1 MTIEPHTKRWRW
13 VFCLCLWC
21 TLITAPAAGAESEEI
36 RFGITPVFLDNQTSF
51 LKEWQQY
58 MERQLGRP
66 VRFVQRQ
73 TYREITELMLQ
84 RQLEVAWVCGFPF
97 VENQPEMQL
106 LAVPVYQGQP
116 LYQSYL
122 IVGKNNASVHGFE
135 NLKGAVFAY
144 SDPDSNSGYLVPR
157 ATLIE
162 KGFEPTG
169 FFRRTFFTWSHRSVV
184 EAVASGLA
192 DGGSVDGYVWETLN
206 ELKPELT
213 RLTRVVEKSRQ
224 YGFPPIVVHKSLP
237 ALERARLQEHF
248 LAMAK
253 DPEGHTILNRLYLD
267 GFIKADNQLY
277 AGIRSSA
284 ELVKGR

>member
-1 MTIEPHTKRWRW
+1 MAIETGNSRRRGALL
-13 VFCLCLWC
+13 LCL
-21 TLITAPAAGAESEEI
+21 LYLLAGPVTVNAESEEI

-51 LKEWQQY
+51 LKQWQQY

-97 VENQPEMQL
+97 VENEPEMQL
-106 LAVPVYQGQP
+106 LAVPVYHGQP

-122 IVGKNNASVHGFE
+122 IVGKNNHRVQTFAD
-135 NLKGAVFAY
+135 LKGAVFAY

-157 ATLIE
+157 ASLIE
-162 KGFEPTG
+162 RGFEPTG

-213 RLTRVVEKSRQ
+213 QLTRVVEKSRS
-224 YGFPPIVVHKSLP
+224 YGFPPIVVHRNLP
-237 ALERARLQEHF
+237 VGERARLLEHF

-253 DPEGHTILNRLYLD
+253 NPEGHTILDRLYLD
-267 GFIKADNQLY
+267 GFVQAQTELY

-284 ELVKGR
+284 QLVKGQ